1 MGVGCTQRALV
12 TNMREGSALPLH
24 SVPTGSRWG
33 SVSGSTVPRE
43 GVGKKNLEWP
53 IGQDDPKPYFD
64 SVLGAKL

>member
-12 TNMREGSALPLH
+12 TNMREGPALPLH

-43 GVGKKNLEWP
+43 GVGKK
-53 IGQDDPKPYFD
+53 I
-64 SVLGAKL
+64 